1 MSMVESLYRAAVDW
15 MSPADRIA
23 RMVELNRWAHGH
35 IARQVTEEL
44 GPQSPEA
51 LKWEVAL
58 RLYGRNPICRRLIEE
73 RLSHVR
79 SG

>member
-1 MSMVESLYRAAVDW
+1 MSLVETMYRAAVDR
-15 MSPADRIA
+15 MTPADKIA
-23 RMVELNRWAHGH
+23 RMVEMNRWAHGH
-35 IARQVTEEL
+35 IARQVTEEQ
-44 GPQSPEA
+44 GPQSSEA

-58 RLYGRNPICRRLIEE
+58 RLYGRNPTCRRLIEE